1 MFCSS
6 AVSVYKLF
14 CTVHSSLSHFVSA
27 GYAFVLFIPTNFE
40 WDFGSVN
47 ISETKA
53 LLNEESFGNVSYVYC
68 ITKF

>member
-1 MFCSS
+1 MRSVYVSHFAQCSS
-6 AVSVYKLF
+6 FV
-14 CTVHSSLSHFVSA
+14 SHFVSA
-27 GYAFVLFIPTNFE
+27 GSAFVPFIPINFE

-53 LLNEESFGNVSYVYC
+53 LLNEESFGNVLYIYC